1 MCQQCD
7 KCGICFKTKLDFRVT
22 RDIRVF
28 TMDATALV
36 ESALIRLA
44 MLEKETAMLKADL
57 GLALEAMKTLNIK
70 EDVKVEAGGKFP
82 FPCPAQIQRRPRV
95 RCPSR
100 RRRRTLR

>member
-1 MCQQCD
+1 M
-7 KCGICFKTKLDFRVT
+7 T
-22 RDIRVF
+22 RDNRVF

-70 EDVKVEAGGKFP
+70 EDVKVEAGGKLP
-82 FPCPAQIQRRPRV
+82 VPVSQIQRRPAARTC
-95 RCPSR
+95 RAR
-100 RRRRTLR
+100 R